1 MTSEQHI
8 LADDLGPADIRA
20 ELDRMAVSDVF
31 LKSPQ
36 LVSFLRFVVEST
48 LHGKQDRIKAYTIG
62 VEVLRRD
69 TKFDPQLDP
78 IVRVEATRLRRTIE
92 RYYATAGA
100 GDPVIIDLPR
110 GSYIPTFRRRETVIR
125 HPAQAPNKFDRLF
138 GIVRARPFLAG
149 TAVLSLIVVGIALGI
164 LLRQATH
171 LITVAS
177 EQRSGNGLPIVV
189 LAPFTVAGSPGPS
202 TISATALLEKM
213 RDAFVRFESVNIVSA
228 PKEVAGTDAVSQPL
242 EPRSDYRFQGFINY
256 LQDGATTVQVRLL
269 DTQDGADVWS
279 KTFDR
284 IEPRQDANAVE
295 ESIVLATSATLFQP
309 FGVIHA
315 RERVKHLATG
325 EGDPRYRCVIEASE
339 SLRSFDPDR
348 QLRAQACLERITAE
362 APSFALG
369 FRYLAVIYL
378 RGYQFGVGSQA
389 DGGPTLEKALLAARR
404 AVELQPESSR
414 GYNTLASIYLASGE
428 VAQAFAASDR
438 AVALN
443 IYDMAVL
450 GDYGGRMIAA
460 GEIDRGIALLHRT
473 AGTGTVRPATHHF
486 YLFLGNYLKGNLAD
500 ATYEAN
506 QLTSNTNPLGLLARA
521 LTAAQSGDHEKAIN
535 LLDRLVVLQPTW
547 RSDPRGQLEKLFPTP
562 AIVDRLAGDLVA
574 AGLPATRD
582 IAVRPDTA
590 TLPPGNGMP
599 TIFIEPFRLTG
610 TPPPRS
616 VAATLLFEKIND
628 AFARFDTVNV
638 VIGMRQQVSTLTG
651 SSHDMA
657 LAEPRADYRL
667 STALEYRDGQT
678 NILFKLIDTA
688 EGKVIWSRVFDNVPA
703 TVGGAGEERIVIS
716 LTNALLQSYSTIRAR
731 DRAKHLAS
739 SAGDPRYRCI
749 LEAADSIRSFDPDQ
763 RERSRTCLERL
774 TTIDPGF
781 AVGFAFLAITY
792 NREYQQE
799 FGERSRDPLALDKAL
814 KAARRAIEIQP
825 EDSRAYLALFTVQF
839 NRRDLTS
846 AFAAADKT
854 LVLNKYDML
863 AVGEYGGRLILTG
876 EVEKG
881 MALMQRAGEYGAIR
895 PSWHYFYLFLGNYLR
910 GDMKE
915 AAKNADHIT
924 TDNYAYGLV
933 ARAITRA
940 AANDSNKARQAI
952 DRLHALSPAWREDPR
967 GELARAVPDAAII
980 DRLLRDL
987 TAASLL
993 GRS

>member
-8 LADDLGPADIRA
+8 LVDQPSPADIRS
-20 ELDRMAVSDVF
+20 ELDRMTVSDVF

-100 GDPVIIDLPR
+100 NDPVIIDLPR
-110 GSYIPTFRRRETVIR
+110 GSYIPTFRRRETAVSR
-125 HPAQAPNKFDRLF
+125 PALVPNKFERLF
-138 GIVRARPFLAG
+138 RFVRARPILAG
-149 TAVLSLIVVGIALGI
+149 AALLSLIVVGVALAI

-171 LITVAS
+171 LIATAS
-177 EQRSGNGLPIVV
+177 EQRSGNGLPVV
-189 LAPFTVAGSPGPS
+189 VMTPFTVVGTPGAGA
-202 TISATALLEKM
+202 ISATVLLEKM
-213 RDAFVRFESVNIVSA
+213 RDAFVRFESVNIVAA
-228 PKEVAGTDAVSQPL
+228 PKEGTGPDGSSQAA
-242 EPRSDYRFQGFINY
+242 EPRSDYRFHGFINY
-256 LQDGATTVQVRLL
+256 LPDGAATVQVRLL
-269 DTQDGADVWS
+269 DTQNGSDVW
-279 KTFDR
+279 TQMFDR
-284 IEPRQDANAVE
+284 IEPRQDANAAE
-295 ESIVLATSATLFQP
+295 DSIVLATSATLFQP

-325 EGDPRYRCVIEASE
+325 EGDPRYRCIIEASE
-339 SLRSFDPDR
+339 SLRSFDPS
-348 QLRAQACLERITAE
+348 QHLRAQGCLERLTAE
-362 APSFALG
+362 IPSFGLG

-378 RGYQFGVGSQA
+378 RGYQFGVGSRP
-389 DGGPTLEKALLAARR
+389 DGGPTLDKALQSARR

-428 VAQAFAASDR
+428 VEQAFAASDR
-438 AVALN
+438 AIALN
-443 IYDMAVL
+443 IYDMGVL
-450 GDYGGRMIAA
+450 GDYGGRMISA
-460 GEIDRGIALLHRT
+460 GEIDRGIALLRRA
-473 AGTGTVRPATHHF
+473 AGLGTVRPATHHF

-500 ATYEAN
+500 AMYEAN

-521 LTAAQSGDHEKAIN
+521 LTAAQNGDHEKALN
-535 LLDRLVVLQPTW
+535 LLDRLVVLQPAW
-547 RSDPRGQLEKLFPTP
+547 RNNPRGQLEKLFPTP
-562 AIVDRLAGDLVA
+562 AIVDRLAGDLIA
-574 AGLPATRD
+574 AGLAATRD
-582 IAVRPDTA
+582 VAVRPDTA

-599 TIFIEPFRLTG
+599 TIYIEPFRVTG

-628 AFARFDTVNV
+628 AFARFDTVNI
-638 VIGMRQQVSTLTG
+638 VIGSRQQVSTLTG

-657 LAEPRADYRL
+657 FAEPRADYRL
-667 STALEYRDGQT
+667 SSALEYRDGQT
-678 NILFKLIDTA
+678 NILFKLIDTS
-688 EGKVIWSRVFDNVPA
+688 EGKVVWSRVFDNVPA

-716 LTNALLQSYSTIRAR
+716 LTNALLQSYGAIRAR

-749 LEAADSIRSFDPDQ
+749 LEAADAVRSSDPDQ

-774 TTIDPGF
+774 TTIDPGY

-799 FGERSRDPLALDKAL
+799 YGERVRDPLALDKAL

-825 EDSRAYLALFTVQF
+825 EDSRAYLSLFVVQF

-854 LVLNKYDML
+854 LALNKYDML
-863 AVGEYGGRLILTG
+863 ALGEYGGRLILTG

-881 MALMQRAGEYGAIR
+881 MALMQHAGEYGAIR

-924 TDNYAYGLV
+924 TDNYALGLV
-933 ARAITRA
+933 ARAITGA
-940 AANDSNKARQAI
+940 AMNDSNKARQAI
-952 DRLHALSPAWREDPR
+952 DRLRALAPAWREDPR
-967 GELARAVPDAAII
+967 SELARAVPDAAII

-987 TAASLL
+987 TAAGLL